1 MLKDIPSSESHSW
14 SIYSLYVLFLVATKL
29 IDNCKSDRC
38 PVEIYLHTVVLVA
51 LHGASVEPVVED
63 VAAIETHAP
72 FPVMRRP
79 LQLGIHP
86 EYGTTARLSVLS
98 WVSTSVVVAS
108 QLPVAN
114 WYDVM
119 KANTTAADTIL
130 DRLVHAGVRFEL
142 KGTSLRQ
149 KVCGKVKADPF
160 IH

>member
-1 MLKDIPSSESHSW
+1 M
-14 SIYSLYVLFLVATKL
+14 
-29 IDNCKSDRC
+29 
-38 PVEIYLHTVVLVA
+38 
-51 LHGASVEPVVED
+51 
-63 VAAIETHAP
+63 
-72 FPVMRRP
+72 
-79 LQLGIHP
+79 
-86 EYGTTARLSVLS
+86 
-98 WVSTSVVVAS
+98 VVAS

-114 WYDVM
+114 WFDVM

>member
-1 MLKDIPSSESHSW
+1 M
-14 SIYSLYVLFLVATKL
+14 
-29 IDNCKSDRC
+29 
-38 PVEIYLHTVVLVA
+38 
-51 LHGASVEPVVED
+51 
-63 VAAIETHAP
+63 
-72 FPVMRRP
+72 
-79 LQLGIHP
+79 
-86 EYGTTARLSVLS
+86 
-98 WVSTSVVVAS
+98 VVAS
-108 QLPVAN
+108 QLSVAN